1 MQTLKVL
8 CVLGATRCS
17 LVEFVIWALIFLIF
31 KANLYYRR
39 VIFQT
44 NFKILLRINN
54 LAHQFE
60 TPTTFKSMR
69 ECNLWSLGM
78 LRQHLRLKLKNSIE
92 GRQRTVHEQPSN
104 SSLFLMVWPKWTW
117 ATEQPMS
124 ISNGLTQLDM
134 SNRATH
140 VYFFIV
146 WPIWIWATKQPMSIS
161 NGLTQMNM
169 SNRATHVN
177 F

>member
-1 MQTLKVL
+1 MRTLQVL
-8 CVLGATRCS
+8 CVLGASRCS

-78 LRQHLRLKLKNSIE
+78 LRPHLRLKLKNSIE
-92 GRQRTVHEQPSN
+92 GRQRTVYCWVWSN
-104 SSLFLMVWPKWTW
+104 PKNGPNHLFLCQYTCLTW
-117 ATEQPMS
+117 KIAQNE
-124 ISNGLTQLDM
+124 ISTNVHLVRNFTLCEF
-134 SNRATH
+134 S
-140 VYFFIV
+140 
-146 WPIWIWATKQPMSIS
+146 WETKNAQSE
-161 NGLTQMNM
+161 G
-169 SNRATHVN
+169 
-177 F
+177 